1 MNIEVEFSQDNNNFW
16 IEMRDKLIKLGIPKN
31 FLKQKQEKR
40 ILDLEKWKNRL
51 DSFKKKMRT
60 AKENFF
66 NKIEEL
72 NDILKNNYRET
83 MINLQ
88 EIYRELKGYD
98 LTSLNQLYFIDMFDL
113 DIKTDNINLNSVK
126 ESANSITNAIYKIV
140 MDKNNENER
149 RDALEEIEDSEL
161 NIFSRIS
168 TTLKE
173 NSDILVKKLKS
184 VGKSLPDVKLK
195 KIKIEAGLT
204 IFFVSA
210 KATFEFEIYD

>member
-1 MNIEVEFSQDNNNFW
+1 MEFSQDNNNFW